1 MRRIVWILFICSACA
16 GNAQTLDDYLQQ
28 AAQNNPGLRSSY
40 SEYEAALQRIAVA
53 KGPNDPVFKVSAFGE
68 MVQTRVG
75 QQMAIFSIEQD
86 FPWFGTLKARGD
98 ASALMAEAS
107 LKRFQDARNELFYK
121 VKTAFYPIYESS
133 QLIDL
138 NARNLEILES
148 YKTLA
153 TVRFRNGKAP
163 MVDVIRIEI
172 LIDQVRTQVRTLE
185 QKRRSLQ
192 AGFNALLN
200 RDDEDPVVVP
210 DTLILPDISVSVW
223 KDSLQNN
230 PRLAAEKMM
239 TNAAEAQE
247 TVARK
252 ESMPMLG
259 LGFNYILIDRRP
271 DMDLTGN
278 GKDAYM
284 PMFSV
289 SLPIYRK
296 KYKAAIKE
304 AELMQLYYRS
314 SGQDEL
320 NRLRGDLAMTEYAME
335 SAVEQHRSL
344 YHHIGLVQQ
353 AIRLLLSAFESSE
366 QDFEEV
372 LSMQQE
378 LLMHESERVKVV
390 TGAWMAVAK
399 LEYLAATDILH

>member
-1 MRRIVWILFICSACA
+1 
-16 GNAQTLDDYLQQ
+16 
-28 AAQNNPGLRSSY
+28 
-40 SEYEAALQRIAVA
+40 
-53 KGPNDPVFKVSAFGE
+53 
-68 MVQTRVG
+68 
-75 QQMAIFSIEQD
+75 
-86 FPWFGTLKARGD
+86 
-98 ASALMAEAS
+98 
-107 LKRFQDARNELFYK
+107 
-121 VKTAFYPIYESS
+121 
-133 QLIDL
+133 
-138 NARNLEILES
+138 
-148 YKTLA
+148 
-153 TVRFRNGKAP
+153 
-163 MVDVIRIEI
+163 
-172 LIDQVRTQVRTLE
+172 
-185 QKRRSLQ
+185 
-192 AGFNALLN
+192 
-200 RDDEDPVVVP
+200 
-210 DTLILPDISVSVW
+210 
-223 KDSLQNN
+223 
-230 PRLAAEKMM
+230 
-239 TNAAEAQE
+239 
-247 TVARK
+247 
-252 ESMPMLG
+252 MPMLG